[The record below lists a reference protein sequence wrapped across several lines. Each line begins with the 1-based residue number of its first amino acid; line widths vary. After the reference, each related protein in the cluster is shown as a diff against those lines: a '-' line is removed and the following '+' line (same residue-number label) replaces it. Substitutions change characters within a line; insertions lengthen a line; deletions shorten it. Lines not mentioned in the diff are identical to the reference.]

1 MIISYFEGNIIPKR
15 QPYKLGLFKNRTRN
29 TKISRGEAKKL
40 NVEDLSSNKFAGAMS
55 ISI

>member
-1 MIISYFEGNIIPKR
+1 VIISYFEGNIIPKR